1 MKRPPPPLVIHLPPI
16 SDKSIF
22 EIHRCLGAL
31 IDALESSYGFQLWRY
46 YDQHP
51 QHKRPA
57 RFDGEPF

>member
-1 MKRPPPPLVIHLPPI
+1 MKKQPPLVIHLPSM

-22 EIHRCLGAL
+22 EIHRCLEAV
-31 IDALESSYGFQLWRY
+31 IAALESNHELQLRRY
-46 YDQHP
+46 YDRNP